1 MERGFKN
8 DYGGFTYCY
17 VRFGFKINENSIVKV
32 INESKQKFF
41 EELDTPLLR
50 RVACY
55 CYYNTAYCCCGT
67 DGCSFSVIN
76 DFISREFIK
85 RRKLNDKCLMIDKM
99 LNDCQCI

>member
-41 EELDTPLLR
+41 EELDTPLL
-50 RVACY
+50 
-55 CYYNTAYCCCGT
+55 
-67 DGCSFSVIN
+67 
-76 DFISREFIK
+76 
-85 RRKLNDKCLMIDKM
+85 
-99 LNDCQCI
+99 